1 MGKPSQKK
9 KERSPKSIRKHTCNC
24 NSAFISD
31 QVYIQFI
38 NKFNKKHKGK
48 KIKYKFIDQIR
59 KGIHQGCTLS
69 ACLFN
74 LHAKYKPSSS
84 CCSQHSGFQVSG
96 PVGRS
101 CASFTLA
108 PPPLLLTAPSQR
120 TLNVLTEPEWDKVVK
135 ASAGELVGEEEEWIS
150 LRHYFTSDTKTR
162 FSLV

>member
-1 MGKPSQKK
+1 MQIWDIWEKD
-9 KERSPKSIRKHTCNC
+9 SPWMDLTLLM
-24 NSAFISD
+24 
-31 QVYIQFI
+31 
-38 NKFNKKHKGK
+38 
-48 KIKYKFIDQIR
+48 
-59 KGIHQGCTLS
+59 LS

-120 TLNVLTEPEWDKVVK
+120 TLNVLAEPEWDKVVK

-150 LRHYFTSDTKTR
+150 LRHYFTSDTQTR
-162 FSLV
+162 FSLVWACTGRSRSPQTLRPLNQIPQSPAWREGEVGGEVTLTG